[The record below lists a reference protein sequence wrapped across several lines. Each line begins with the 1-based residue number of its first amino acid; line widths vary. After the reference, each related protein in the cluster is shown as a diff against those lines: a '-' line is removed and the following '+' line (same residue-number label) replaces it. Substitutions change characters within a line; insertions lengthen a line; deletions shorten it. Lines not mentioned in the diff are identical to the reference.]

1 MDFKKL
7 IFAAKK
13 GAIKHSPTILLVCGI
28 AGMLTSVVWAV
39 KETPKAVQAVKDAR
53 IEKQVWLDGPDVDPK
68 EQIRYFD
75 EGADIVKLTR
85 VETFKTCW
93 RYYLPSAIIFAASAA
108 CLIGGHTVSAKRNA
122 ALASLYAVTET
133 TLRQYKDAI
142 VENVDNEVKEKIENT
157 VSQKQV
163 QAAEDKNKGY
173 IQELTPTSDAVLFC
187 EPITGHMF
195 RSTRETIRAAANDI
209 KKDMLHDGYD
219 GTATLGDFFDKLGLN
234 VRSEIK
240 DEIGWNISDNCL
252 DDVFFSPQ
260 VDANG
265 DPCLVLKYDQAPIRD
280 YIYRH

>member
-39 KETPKAVQAVKDAR
+39 KETPKAVAAVKEER
-53 IEKQVWLDGPDVDPK
+53 IAKQIWLDGPDVDVDA
-68 EQIRYFD
+68 QMDYFNED
-75 EGADIVKLTR
+75 ADIVKLTR
-85 VETFKTCW
+85 WETVKTTW

-142 VENVDNEVKEKIENT
+142 VENVDTEVKDKIESAVN
-157 VSQKQV
+157 QKKV
-163 QAAEDKNKGY
+163 EAAQEKNNGY
-173 IQELTPTSDAVLFC
+173 VQELTPVSDAVLFC
-187 EPITGHMF
+187 EPITGHLF

-219 GTATLGDFFDKLGLN
+219 GTASLGDFFDKLGLN
-234 VRSEIK
+234 VRSDMK

-252 DDVFFSPQ
+252 DDVYFSPQ
-260 VDANG
+260 VASSG
-265 DPCLVLKYDQAPIRD
+265 EPCLVLKYDQAPIRD